1 MRTSSLFPDR
11 IVAHRTWLIYE
22 IHKRVGSLCPLRPL
36 LREGGASTPRAPSGV
51 MGSVRRGARSKF
63 PSFKRRVPAIM
74 GAAFMPSLVPN
85 GAFYLAIV
93 ASELTRTNEPF
104 KGRLKGT
111 YSGLYEWHSEIR
123 NAAWGSWWPRSQT
136 GLGQV
141 RCLGLVAR
149 CSAHTLSPLSFFP
162 FVWLFVLSFP
172 SISRSFILSFVV
184 FLLTFFPSLLSLY
197 VTQDFC
203 TVFYSFSFPLS
214 FILFSLSLILPRFL
228 LFYLY
233 VWIILFPVSVILSLL
248 FISLISSFLFYL
260 WF

>member
-36 LREGGASTPRAPSGV
+36 LREGGASTPPAPSGV

-149 CSAHTLSPLSFFP
+149 CSAHTLSPLSFFL
-162 FVWLFVLSFP
+162 FVWLFGFFFSLHLSFFY
-172 SISRSFILSFVV
+172 SLVCSLSFN
-184 FLLTFFPSLLSLY
+184 FFSFSSFPVRHSSLL
-197 VTQDFC
+197 
-203 TVFYSFSFPLS
+203 
-214 FILFSLSLILPRFL
+214 FILFSSLFYSLFSIPHSTSLSLILPLRLSYSFSCVYHSL
-228 LFYLY
+228 SSFYL
-233 VWIILFPVSVILSLL
+233 S
-248 FISLISSFLFYL
+248 ISSFLFYL
-260 WF
+260 RF